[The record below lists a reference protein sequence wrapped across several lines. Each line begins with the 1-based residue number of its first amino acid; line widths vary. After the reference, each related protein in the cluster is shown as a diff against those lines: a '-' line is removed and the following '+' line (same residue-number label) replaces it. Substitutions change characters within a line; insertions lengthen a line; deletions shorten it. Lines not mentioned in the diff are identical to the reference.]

1 MSINLA
7 YSGNSIL
14 VYSGEYI
21 ILYCSRVTVRF
32 SDNPAP
38 EFQKKT
44 RGDLYLTT
52 HRIIYLNKTPNKSP
66 LRCFSFPFVNIC
78 DVELRQPIFCPNYIR
93 GIVSPEAGGGME
105 GPVKVKFSF
114 ASGGAIE
121 YAKALQRAAHRA
133 KRAAEAA
140 CYVPPTLPFEGPAFP
155 ASESYY
161 NPPQPQN
168 DYGIGAPYEQFPERP
183 PAGSVMVMESP
194 PPYTGLDEPPPPDYH
209 SAQQQRNVLSEYQRP
224 P

>member
-1 MSINLA
+1 M
-7 YSGNSIL
+7 
-14 VYSGEYI
+14 VYTLLISHKI
-21 ILYCSRVTVRF
+21 T
-32 SDNPAP
+32 
-38 EFQKKT
+38 Q
-44 RGDLYLTT
+44 
-52 HRIIYLNKTPNKSP
+52 
-66 LRCFSFPFVNIC
+66 
-78 DVELRQPIFCPNYIR
+78 VELRQPIFCPNYIR

-183 PAGSVMVMESP
+183 PGTAHLLVYNYFQKNHNIECYRYS
-194 PPYTGLDEPPPPDYH
+194 
-209 SAQQQRNVLSEYQRP
+209 
-224 P
+224 